1 MDEEEKTMAEYSIR
15 NLSEMFDLPASTLR
29 YYEEL
34 GLLADVK
41 RTPSGQRVYEQKH
54 INRLKTICCF
64 KNTGMTMAQLQ
75 TFFSYESNEPEH
87 IDDILALLNDQKLHV
102 LEQLEQLQK
111 DYKHVLRKL
120 HYYGDI
126 KISLQAG
133 QPLPVWADYREKIF
147 EE

>member
-1 MDEEEKTMAEYSIR
+1 MSEYSIR
-15 NLSEMFDLPASTLR
+15 EISERFDLPASTLR

-34 GLLADVK
+34 GLLTDVR
-41 RTPSGQRVYEQKH
+41 RTPSGQRVYEPKH

-75 TFFSYESNEPEH
+75 TFFGYESNEPEH
-87 IDDILALLNDQKLHV
+87 IDDILALLDAQKRHV
-102 LEQLEQLQK
+102 LEQMEQLQK

-126 KISLQAG
+126 KHSLESG
-133 QPLPVWADYREKIF
+133 EPMPSWSDYREKIF